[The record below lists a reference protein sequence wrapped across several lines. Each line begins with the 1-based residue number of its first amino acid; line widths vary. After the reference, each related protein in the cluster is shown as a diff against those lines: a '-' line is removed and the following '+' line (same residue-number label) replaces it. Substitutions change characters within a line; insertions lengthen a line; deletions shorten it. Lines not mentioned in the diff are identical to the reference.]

1 MKDDTRKKC
10 HNCGEKIGYH
20 FECGMRVC
28 GYCGAVPKVKCA
40 KCGKREGTTGW
51 VGTSGILAWTHGM
64 YERWCEICIL
74 EAQLEY
80 ARERATKIPEME
92 KRLEELKKAT

>member
-1 MKDDTRKKC
+1 
-10 HNCGEKIGYH
+10 
-20 FECGMRVC
+20 
-28 GYCGAVPKVKCA
+28 
-40 KCGKREGTTGW
+40 
-51 VGTSGILAWTHGM
+51 M